1 VKGEKMMKQLRR
13 SLNAISKNLKAL
25 TKRSEK
31 LVKALDKLEKAQAK
45 AGKTKK
51 RAVKRVG
58 VKRTVSRRATT
69 RRAAAKKP
77 AKRKVAAKKGRRSI
91 SATETVLKIVNRSRK
106 GVDTATLQNKTGYNT
121 RKIWDIVHRAYKE
134 GKIKKVS
141 RGTYVKS

>member
-1 VKGEKMMKQLRR
+1 MMKQLRR

-51 RAVKRVG
+51 RAVKRG
-58 VKRTVSRRATT
+58 RATT

-134 GKIKKVS
+134 GKIKKVG

>member
-1 VKGEKMMKQLRR
+1 MMKQLRR

-51 RAVKRVG
+51 RAVKRG
-58 VKRTVSRRATT
+58 RPTT

-77 AKRKVAAKKGRRSI
+77 AKRKVSAKKGRRSI

-134 GKIKKVS
+134 GKIKKVG
-141 RGTYVKS
+141 RGTYVQS